1 MYMKRN
7 DNPTIF
13 IVEDNL
19 LFQQLIAKELETL
32 SDQIYFYTQGELCLK
47 ELHRNPEIIILDYNL
62 EGEINGLDTLKE
74 IRKFNDSI
82 QIILFSSQKN
92 IYNRENLLRYGSFDF
107 LEKKRHSFGKLK
119 KMIHSGSYSAAR

>member
-1 MYMKRN
+1 MKQYDR
-7 DNPTIF
+7 PTIF

-19 LFQQLIAKELETL
+19 LYQQLIAKELETL
-32 SDQIYFYTQGELCLK
+32 SDDIYFFTKGELCLK
-47 ELHRNPEIIILDYNL
+47 ELYRNPEIIILDYNL

-74 IRKFNDSI
+74 IRKLNDTI

-119 KMIHSGSYSAAR
+119 EIIHSGSFAYAE

>member
-1 MYMKRN
+1 MKQYDR
-7 DNPTIF
+7 PTIF

-19 LFQQLIAKELETL
+19 LYQQLIAKELETL
-32 SDQIYFYTQGELCLK
+32 SDDIYFFTKGELCLK
-47 ELHRNPEIIILDYNL
+47 ELYRNPEIIILDYNL

-74 IRKFNDSI
+74 IRKLNDTI

-119 KMIHSGSYSAAR
+119 EMIHSGSFAYAE

>member
-1 MYMKRN
+1 MKQFN
-7 DNPTIF
+7 KPTIF

-19 LFQQLIAKELETL
+19 LYQQLIAKELEEL
-32 SDQIYFYTQGELCLK
+32 SDNIYFFTQGELCLQALNK
-47 ELHRNPEIIILDYNL
+47 NPEIIILDYNL
-62 EGEINGLDTLKE
+62 EGEINGLDTMKE
-74 IRKFNDSI
+74 IRKINEAI

-119 KMIHSGSYSAAR
+119 QMIHTSSMAHAN

>member
-1 MYMKRN
+1 MKQHGR
-7 DNPTIF
+7 PTIF
-13 IVEDNL
+13 VVEDNL
-19 LFQQLIAKELETL
+19 LYQQLIAKELEDL
-32 SDQIYFYTQGELCLK
+32 SNDIYFFTQGELCLK
-47 ELHRNPEIIILDYNL
+47 ELYRNPEIIILDYNL

-74 IRKFNDSI
+74 IRKFNDAI

-119 KMIHSGSYSAAR
+119 EMIHTGSFAVER